1 MPDAKALLAV
11 ANGLVKSK
19 RKGAPNQAF
28 LRRAVSTAYYAL
40 FHALVAKGADTLVG
54 RTKRRTPRYSLIYR
68 AFEHARMRQGC
79 EAIDKSVLAQKIQTA
94 LGAATVC
101 QELRDVAVVFVTL
114 QKRRHWADYSAA
126 GVITR
131 ADAQDLVDQA
141 GIAIQQLAAA
151 DAEERANWLAL
162 LLTSARES

>member
-11 ANGLVKSK
+11 ANGLVGSK
-19 RKGAPNQAF
+19 RKGAPNQAS

-54 RTKRRTPRYSLIYR
+54 KTKRKTPRYSLVYR

-79 EAIDKSVLAQKIQTA
+79 EAIDKSVLPSRVQTA
-94 LGAATVC
+94 LGIASAS

-114 QKRRHWADYSAA
+114 QKRRHWADYSATGA
-126 GVITR
+126 ITR
-131 ADAQDLVDQA
+131 ADAHDLVDQA
-141 GIAIQQLAAA
+141 RIAIDQLAAA